1 MWQIQ
6 PINAEHPARLPLP
19 VLQRVLRITPLEQR
33 ADQDSW
39 RPWHSQPMFQPTDD
53 RPPASADLIVG
64 GNSQLPGNRLPEQ
77 ILAEQVGRR
86 IGPGEEQQQ
95 FTIVA
100 EA

>member
-1 MWQIQ
+1 M
-6 PINAEHPARLPLP
+6 
-19 VLQRVLRITPLEQR
+19 LQRVLRISPLEQR

-53 RPPASADLIVG
+53 APPAFADLIVG

-77 ILAEQVGRR
+77 ILAAQVGRR
-86 IGPGEEQQQ
+86 MGPGEEQQQ
-95 FTIVA
+95 FTMVA